1 MKKVALMSLIPAIS
15 LGTVVWSTRE
25 FFRPAPNDP
34 TFTNADLS
42 GSYAFN
48 LVGSGGER
56 IQFGVPGT
64 LNQSVP
70 LNVVPSGTPGAICDQ
85 PPPAPC
91 FLVNFANPQP
101 QLTLPIMEPQSI
113 AGQFVADGAGNITSG
128 SGFVFS
134 QGLNTIDG
142 QTYTVVDRSCN
153 FTLTGNYSIQ
163 SETSTMTINPVG
175 PCIPPGL
182 SATLNLLPGSA
193 GRTAGIE
200 FGVAYLSAPI
210 PNPGAFS
217 TFLNGNF
224 FKQ

>member
-1 MKKVALMSLIPAIS
+1 MKKAALMSLIPAIG
-15 LGTVVWSTRE
+15 LATVVWSTGE
-25 FFRPAPNDP
+25 SLRPARGDP
-34 TFTNADLS
+34 AFTTSDLS

-48 LVGSGGER
+48 LVGSGGEP

-64 LNQSVP
+64 LNQAVP
-70 LNVVPSGTPGAICDQ
+70 LNVVPSGTMGAICDQ
-85 PPPAPC
+85 PAPAPC
-91 FLVNFANPQP
+91 LLVNFANPQP

-134 QGLNTIDG
+134 QGLNTTDG

-153 FTLTGNYSIQ
+153 FTLTGSYSIKGG
-163 SETSTMTINPVG
+163 TGTMTINPVG
-175 PCIPPGL
+175 TCIPPGL
-182 SATLNLLPGSA
+182 SVTLNLLPGSA

-200 FGVAYLSAPI
+200 FGVVYLSAPI
-210 PNPGAFS
+210 ANPGAFS
-217 TFLNGNF
+217 TFLNGSF